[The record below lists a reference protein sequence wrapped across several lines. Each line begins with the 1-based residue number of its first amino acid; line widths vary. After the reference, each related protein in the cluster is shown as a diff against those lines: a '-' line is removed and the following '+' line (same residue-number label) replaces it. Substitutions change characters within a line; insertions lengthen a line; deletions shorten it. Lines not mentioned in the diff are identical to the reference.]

1 MASVGNH
8 HGGSEP
14 YSTLEVQ
21 DVEASNIHGLQDS
34 NKEAVL
40 HPESQYPQPVST
52 LNEWDNTPK
61 PDASGVDAEATVS
74 QEEYN
79 NGNAQRRRC
88 GLSPSTFKIVLAVAI
103 LIIIAAIAGGVAGGL
118 SSRSRS
124 SDSSSGQDPEPGT
137 TENVNVL
144 STSKLAASNFT
155 DPQGHVHRHV
165 FFQDP
170 YGALIS
176 RQWDSENRT
185 WTTRNLS
192 QLMTSSTHGAIRPL
206 PGTALA
212 SASADNAWG
221 SLYEVH
227 VWFSE
232 ASTDPD
238 PTISWLNADD
248 PVGSPDYWTYS
259 PSVLRTWNRTQ
270 LAVAWQRCP
279 RDDCVGDWIL
289 AYQGPAGYVRI
300 ANASNWDNNTEPV
313 VRASS
318 VSGTAS
324 LALVPTLMGSYVHG
338 MTLASQRRPS
348 SIGKTTF
355 TGDWNWKEDDGT
367 ILSDVDPLKTRQF
380 AATSMSNW
388 TEALFVALST
398 DGEVKGARWDGGTV
412 YEAIPRIDFV
422 DGEATNFSAIA
433 MTTDATFYGIA
444 DDQVWEYAVDTSDP
458 STFRLAGRVYPS

>member
-8 HGGSEP
+8 YGGPEP

-21 DVEASNIHGLQDS
+21 GVESWNIHGLHDS
-34 NKEAVL
+34 NKEAVP

-52 LNEWDNTPK
+52 LNAWDNAPK
-61 PDASGVDAEATVS
+61 PEASGVDAEATVAR
-74 QEEYN
+74 EEYN
-79 NGNAQRRRC
+79 DGNAKKRRC
-88 GLSPSTFKIVLAVAI
+88 GLSPSTFKIVLAVVI
-103 LIIIAAIAGGVAGGL
+103 LIIIAVIAGGVAGGL

-124 SDSSSGQDPEPGT
+124 SGSPSSGEDPA
-137 TENVNVL
+137 ENVNVL
-144 STSKLAASNFT
+144 STSKLTASNFT
-155 DPQGHVHRHV
+155 DARGNVHRHV

-170 YGALIS
+170 HSSLIS

-192 QLMTSSTHGAIRPL
+192 RLMAPSTHGAIRPL

-212 SASADNAWG
+212 CAAADSRWG

-232 ASTDPD
+232 ASADQDPD
-238 PTISWLNADD
+238 PTVSWLNAND
-248 PVGSPDYWTYS
+248 PVGNPDYWTFS

-279 RDDCVGDWIL
+279 ADNCVGDWIL
-289 AYQGPAGYVRI
+289 AYQGREGYIRI
-300 ANASNWDNNTEPV
+300 TNASNWDNNTEPV
-313 VRASS
+313 VSASA

-324 LALVPTLMGSYVHG
+324 LALLPSLMGTYVHG
-338 MTLASQRRPS
+338 LTLASQRRPS

-355 TGDWNWKEDDGT
+355 IGDWNWKEDDGT
-367 ILSDVDPLKTRQF
+367 ILNDVDPLTTRQF
-380 AATSMSNW
+380 AATAMNNW

-398 DGEVKGARWDGGTV
+398 DGGVKGARWDGRTA
-412 YEAIPRIDFV
+412 YDAIPRIDFA

-444 DDQVWEYAVDTSDP
+444 DDQVWEYAVDTADP
-458 STFRLAGRVYPS
+458 STFRLAGRVYP